1 MSKTTIKEIADRAG
15 VSKTTVSFALN
26 YPDRISKETY
36 ATIMTIV
43 EELGYVPNPFARS
56 LTTKRLGAIG
66 LLLPQ
71 KIGEIFAN
79 PHMAQVLSGI
89 GEACEQREYTLAILP
104 LIRGKIMEAA
114 RKSYVDGLI
123 TIGVGPDHE
132 VVELLKK
139 NRKPFVTIDGEESSS
154 TINIGID
161 HCAAAQQVMEHVLG
175 LGYRRIA
182 ILSLEP
188 ESKPSESGHS
198 SIVVQQRLEGFQRA
212 LEAHELSLADSQVS
226 IQNCRGSSED
236 GYARAKDLL
245 TRAARPL
252 AIVAMSDIAAI
263 GAMGAA
269 KELALRIP
277 EDVAI
282 AGFDDIPESLLVTP
296 TLTTVHQPGREK
308 GIEAATMVMRMLE
321 GQAGNHVRLPHAL
334 IVRDSTRRS
343 SREGT

>member
-1 MSKTTIKEIADRAG
+1 MSKVTINEIAERAG

-36 ATIMTIV
+36 AKIISIV

-161 HCAAAQQVMEHVLG
+161 HRAAAQEIMEHVLG
-175 LGYRRIA
+175 LGYRQVA

-188 ESKPSESGHS
+188 ESKPSELGHS
-198 SIVVQQRLEGFQRA
+198 SIVVQQRLEGFQLA
-212 LEAHELSLADSQVS
+212 LEKYGVSLGDAQVS

-236 GYARAKDLL
+236 GYRRARELL
-245 TRAARPL
+245 MRIERPL

-263 GAMGAA
+263 GALGAA
-269 KELALRIP
+269 KDLALRVP

-282 AGFDDIPESLLVTP
+282 AGFDDIPESVLVTP
-296 TLTTVHQPGREK
+296 MLTTVHQPGREK

-321 GQAGNHVRLPHAL
+321 GQVGNHIRLSHTL
-334 IVRDSTRRS
+334 IIRDSTRHS
-343 SREGT
+343 S

>member
-1 MSKTTIKEIADRAG
+1 MAKVTIKDIAARAG

-36 ATIMTIV
+36 TAIMAIV

-89 GEACEQREYTLAILP
+89 GEACEQKEYSLAILP
-104 LIRGKIMEAA
+104 LVRGKIIEAA

-132 VVELLKK
+132 VVDLLKK
-139 NRKPFVTIDGEESSS
+139 NRIPFVTIDGEESSS

-161 HCAAAQQVMEHVLG
+161 HRAAAQQIMEHVLS
-175 LGYRRIA
+175 LGVRRIA

-188 ESKPSESGHS
+188 ESKPSEPGHS

-212 LEAHELSLADSQVS
+212 LEGSGLSLRDPRVS
-226 IQNCRGSSED
+226 IQSCRGSSEA
-236 GYARAKDLL
+236 GYQRAKSLL
-245 TRAARPL
+245 SGAQMPL
-252 AIVAMSDIAAI
+252 AVVAMSDIAAI
-263 GAMGAA
+263 GALVAA
-269 KELALRIP
+269 KELGLRIP
-277 EDVAI
+277 EEIAV
-282 AGFDDIPESLLVTP
+282 AGFDDIPEAALVTP
-296 TLTTVHQPGREK
+296 SLTTVHQPGREK
-308 GIEAATMVMRMLE
+308 GMEAASMVVKMLE
-321 GQAGNHVRLPHAL
+321 SGGGSHIRLPHNL
-334 IVRDSTRRS
+334 IIRESTRLLAR
-343 SREGT
+343 GA

>member
-1 MSKTTIKEIADRAG
+1 MSKVTIKDIAKRAG

-36 ATIMTIV
+36 STIMSIV

-89 GEACEQREYTLAILP
+89 GEACEQKEYSLAILP
-104 LIRGKIMEAA
+104 LIRGKIIEAA

-132 VVELLKK
+132 VVDLLRE
-139 NRKPFVTIDGEESSS
+139 NRIPFVTIDGEESPS

-161 HCAAAQQVMEHVLG
+161 HRIAARQIMEHVLG
-175 LGYRRIA
+175 QGYRRIA

-188 ESKPSESGHS
+188 DTKPSESGHT

-212 LEAHELSLADSQVS
+212 LEACGLSLDDPRVS
-226 IQNCRGSSED
+226 IQNCRGSSEA
-236 GYARAKDLL
+236 GYQRACELL
-245 TRAARPL
+245 SRTESPL

-263 GAMGAA
+263 GALVAV
-269 KELALRIP
+269 KERALRIP
-277 EDVAI
+277 EDVAV
-282 AGFDDIPESLLVTP
+282 AGFDDIPESVLVAP
-296 TLTTVHQPGREK
+296 RLTTIHQPGREK
-308 GIEAATMVMRMLE
+308 GIEAATMVMKMLE
-321 GQAGNHVRLPHAL
+321 GSPGYHIRLPHSL
-334 IVRDSTRRS
+334 IVRESTQS
-343 SREGT
+343 PPLEA